1 MNLLKNI
8 QPKNILNEF
17 LCVYCNI
24 NVYVDAFS
32 VQYQQTVGATA
43 GGESGPRPRSGG
55 DQEALQGTE
64 DQIWRHASGESEPAV
79 LRDVH

>member
-1 MNLLKNI
+1 MYT
-8 QPKNILNEF
+8 
-17 LCVYCNI
+17 VYCNI

-32 VQYQQTVGATA
+32 VQDQQTVGATA

-64 DQIWRHASGESEPAV
+64 DQI
-79 LRDVH
+79 